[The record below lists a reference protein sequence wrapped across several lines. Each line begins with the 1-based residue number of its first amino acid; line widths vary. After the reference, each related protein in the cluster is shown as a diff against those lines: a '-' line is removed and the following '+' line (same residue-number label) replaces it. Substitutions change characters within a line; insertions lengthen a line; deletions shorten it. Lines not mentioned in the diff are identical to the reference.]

1 MFIPMTRIEME
12 KLGWDEL
19 DVILVTGDAYIDTYF
34 DGTAV
39 IGKHLITHGF
49 KVGVISQPDIEMD
62 ADILRLGEPRLFWGV
77 SAGIMDSMVA
87 NYTASG
93 LKRKNDD
100 LTPGGIN
107 NRRPDRA
114 VLKYTNL
121 IKRFSKTKVP
131 VVIGGVEASLRR
143 FAHYDFKTDK
153 IRGSVLSDS
162 KADILVFGMGEKP
175 ILKIAENLKNGF
187 ETQDISGTC
196 YMTNEIPETG
206 EELPS
211 FEDCAQN
218 KDSFIKMT
226 SVFMQSMRKRTKLFQ
241 KQGQRYIVQ
250 NPPSDHFTT
259 DELDDIHEMDFERS
273 VHPECLKSGEVRAIE
288 TIRNSVSTHRGC
300 FGTCTFCSI
309 AAHQGS
315 EVVSR
320 SEGSIIREV
329 QKLAGKKGFNGVIS
343 DLGGPTANMYG
354 MDFIR
359 AQKGHCISRDCLY
372 PDVCKKVEPDHSKQL
387 SLLRKVRETKG
398 VKHVFVSSGIRYDL
412 IVADQKHGMEYL
424 EEIVE
429 HHISGQMKIAPE
441 HTEPQI
447 LSLMKKPSKE
457 VLLEFSKMFEKAV
470 KKSGKKTF
478 LTYYLIAAFP
488 GSELE
493 HQKKL
498 KDFISRNLRITPEQ
512 VQIFTPTPS
521 TEATMMYWTEKTSDG
536 IPIFVEKGFKGRRK
550 QKDIVTGTSR
560 NN

>member
-1 MFIPMTRIEME
+1 MFIPMTRKEME

-19 DVILVTGDAYIDTYF
+19 DVILVTGDAYIDLYF

-39 IGKHLITHGF
+39 IGKYLIKHGF
-49 KVGVISQPDIEMD
+49 RVGVVSQPDIETD
-62 ADILRLGEPRLFWGV
+62 ADILCLREPCLFWGV

-93 LKRKNDD
+93 LKRKKDD

-121 IKRFSKTKVP
+121 IKRFSKKKAP

-143 FAHYDFKTDK
+143 FSHYDFKTDK

-175 ILKIAENLKNGF
+175 ILEIAENLKNGF
-187 ETQDISGTC
+187 ETHDISGTC
-196 YMTNEIPETG
+196 YMTNQIPEEV

-211 FEDCAQN
+211 FEDCAKN

-241 KQGQRYIVQ
+241 KQGSRFVVQ
-250 NPPSDHFTT
+250 NPPAEHFSTQ
-259 DELDDIHEMDFERS
+259 ELDDIHEMDFERM
-273 VHPECLKSGEVRAIE
+273 VHPECLKNGEVRAIE
-288 TIRNSVSTHRGC
+288 TIKNSVVTHRGC

-320 SEGSIIREV
+320 SEDSILREV
-329 QKLAGKKGFNGVIS
+329 EKLTEKKDFNGVIS

-359 AQKGHCISRDCLY
+359 AQKGHCVSRDCLY
-372 PDVCKKVEPDHSKQL
+372 PNVCKKVAPDHSKQL
-387 SLLRKVRETKG
+387 SLLRKVREIKG
-398 VKHVFVSSGIRYDL
+398 VKHVFVASGIRYDL
-412 IVADQKHGMEYL
+412 IVADKLHGKEYL
-424 EEIVE
+424 EEIVRY
-429 HHISGQMKIAPE
+429 HISGQMKIAPE
-441 HTEPQI
+441 HTEPSI

-470 KKSGKKTF
+470 KESGKKTF

-488 GSELE
+488 GSDFE

-498 KDFISRNLRITPEQ
+498 KDFISRNLRVTPEQ

-521 TEATMMYWTEKTSDG
+521 TEATMMYWTERTIDG
-536 IPIFVEKGFKGRRK
+536 VPIFVEKGWKNRRK
-550 QKDIVTGTSR
+550 QKDIVTGR
-560 NN
+560 